1 MDINIEKYKNEYKS
15 AINELIT
22 DDSFVMQDIIAGL
35 EKCSQ
40 YGLIV
45 KDEREIIGVGIFTD
59 VDKRSSMTLYVK
71 PSRRREG
78 IGTTLLKALENNMKN
93 AGVCEIVCDFKDNEL
108 EKTFL
113 YKNGYKHWFYSNF
126 MLYTGGKLMVDN
138 YEIKNYE
145 DKDYYECQK
154 IFSEAFH
161 KMRLSVGLKS
171 TLDLPS
177 EKEKN
182 SYKEN
187 AENIFV
193 LRESNK
199 IAAVSILEDNEIDA
213 VAVAID
219 KQGKGYGK
227 TLVSYSVNKLL
238 DRGYQKVSLW
248 AVEGNPAKFLYKKLG
263 FTTKRMHEFVIKS
276 IK

>member
-1 MDINIEKYKNEYKS
+1 MDINIEQYKNEYKL
-15 AINELIT
+15 AINELII
-22 DDSFVMQDIIAGL
+22 DDSFVMQDITTGL
-35 EKCSQ
+35 EKSPQ
-40 YGLIV
+40 YGVIV
-45 KDEREIIGVGIFTD
+45 KDESEIIGVGIFTG
-59 VDKRSSMTLYVK
+59 VNKRSSMTLYVK
-71 PSRRREG
+71 PARRREG
-78 IGTTLLKALENNMKN
+78 IGTMLLKALENNMKN
-93 AGVCEIVCDFKDNEL
+93 DGVYEIVCDFKDNEL
-108 EKTFL
+108 EKKFL

-126 MLYTGGKLMVDN
+126 MLYTGDKLIVDN

-154 IFSEAFH
+154 ILSEAFH

-171 TLDLPS
+171 KLDIPS

-182 SYKEN
+182 LYKEN

-199 IAAVSILEDNEIDA
+199 IAAVSILEDSEIDE

-227 TLVSYSVNKLL
+227 ALISYSINKLL

-248 AVEGNPAKFLYKKLG
+248 AVKGNPAKFLYEKLG
-263 FTTKRMHEFVIKS
+263 FTTKRLHEFVIKS